1 MVVLFPGVISRY
13 SVTSLVAQ
21 NFHQLGPRMLQ
32 EFQSTS
38 TLSWTGLGQREV
50 FLYFLCACFDR
61 KTTFI
66 QPETL
71 AEVSLA
77 RIQSL
82 FFQMCHSYHMGLDN
96 FFMPELINFCGQ
108 FFSLACILPPWGT
121 SPVTDKWDGD
131 LWKCWWG
138 DSSQSHQTACGRGQE
153 FLHLLG
159 CVWGFPEGSAFSRHR
174 GNCFSW
180 WCGGFS
186 PAVN

>member
-1 MVVLFPGVISRY
+1 MRFPHWGSTDCSDKGCWILVDIFYLMVVLFPGVISRY

-50 FLYFLCACFDR
+50 FPCFLCACFDR

-108 FFSLACILPPWGT
+108 FSSLACILPPWGT

-131 LWKCWWG
+131 LWKCW
-138 DSSQSHQTACGRGQE
+138 
-153 FLHLLG
+153 
-159 CVWGFPEGSAFSRHR
+159 
-174 GNCFSW
+174 
-180 WCGGFS
+180 
-186 PAVN
+186 